1 MYYSGTTNV
10 PGAPGNLLAGSPG
23 YMMDRDIIDQRLDNY
38 DIDRRGR
45 QNFNST
51 GSPNRPA
58 PAPMPAPMRGPQLF
72 PLAGTSNLSSA
83 IANLLPGAPGNNAGF
98 YGGPQ
103 MGQAPAGFQSKT
115 VY

>member
-10 PGAPGNLLAGSPG
+10 PGAPGNLMAGSPG
-23 YMMDRDIIDQRLDNY
+23 YMMDRDIIEQRLDNH

-45 QNFNST
+45 HNFNST
-51 GSPNRPA
+51 GSPNP
-58 PAPMPAPMRGPQLF
+58 PVPVPMQMRGPQLF
-72 PLAGTSNLSSA
+72 PLAGTSNLSNA
-83 IANLLPGAPGNNAGF
+83 IANMLPGAPGNNAGF